1 MRQARGVAL
10 HPVLQEKLT
19 AGLEPVSVEGWT
31 RRDARLP
38 AIRNKVHTVLGMRRV
53 GKTTFLRQ
61 LQQEQQQALGPQ
73 RAVYLSFDDD
83 RLADLSLSQLDAL
96 LEEYYRNFPEFRGR
110 EVVWWFFDEIQV
122 VAGWERF
129 VRRLMDTEKVAV
141 VVSGSSARLLSR
153 EVHTSLRGRG
163 FETVLRPFSFR
174 EFLRHR
180 GEEPGKPVSR
190 LSPSE
195 RSLIEKRLRE
205 YLEVGGFPEAQGI
218 EPRLRIQLLQG
229 YVDTLLLRDVVERYQ
244 VSQIA
249 ALRWVVRACLRNP
262 AGLLSAHGLYRDLK
276 SQGHAV
282 SKDTVHALLGYLVD
296 AFLLTLV
303 PLDTES
309 ERQRNTNPRKVY
321 PADPGLIRAFD
332 TSGRANL
339 GRALETAVL
348 NELERRGAEVGYVK
362 TGEGYEVDF
371 HARLPEGQSFL
382 VQVCADV
389 LAPEVLEREVRAL
402 KAAAARYPRAERVL
416 IVLTREQAAAVSEP
430 GIRVCPA
437 YEWFLEELEP

>member
-1 MRQARGVAL
+1 MSSTVPFMAL
-10 HPVLQEKLT
+10 HPVVQEKLT
-19 AGLEPVSVEGWT
+19 AGMEPVALEGLT
-31 RRDARLP
+31 ARDTRLP

-61 LQQEQQQALGPQ
+61 VQQAKQRALAPE
-73 RAVYLSFDDD
+73 RAVYVSFDDD
-83 RLADLSLSQLDAL
+83 RLADLPLSQLDVL
-96 LEEYYRNFPEFRGR
+96 LEEYYRNFPHFRGR
-110 EVVWWFFDEIQV
+110 ELVWWFFDEIQV
-122 VAGWERF
+122 VSGWERF
-129 VRRLMDTEKVAV
+129 VRRLMDTEKVTV

-163 FETVLRPFSFR
+163 FETILYPFSFR
-174 EFLRHR
+174 EFLRHH
-180 GEEPGKPVSR
+180 GEELQKPASR
-190 LSPSE
+190 LSAAE
-195 RSLIEKRLRE
+195 RSLVEKRLRE

-218 EPRLRIQLLQG
+218 EARLRIPLLQG

-249 ALRWVVRACLRNP
+249 ALRWIARACLRNP

-296 AFLLTLV
+296 AFLLMLV

-309 ERQRNTNPRKVY
+309 ERKRNTNPRKVY

-348 NELERRGAEVGYVK
+348 NELEQRGAAVAYVK
-362 TGEGYEVDF
+362 TEEGYEVDF
-371 HARLPEGQSFL
+371 HARIPGQQDL
-382 VQVCADV
+382 LIQVCADPTP
-389 LAPEVLEREVRAL
+389 PEVVAREVRAL
-402 KAAAARYPRAERVL
+402 KSAARKYPRAEQIL
-416 IVLTREQAAAVSEP
+416 IVLTREQAVDLSGAGVWV
-430 GIRVCPA
+430 RPA
-437 YEWFLEELEP
+437 YEWLLED